1 MDTLTQEQ
9 RTRCMSRIKSKNT
22 KPEIIVRKV
31 LTKLGYRYRL
41 HVKILPGKPDIVF
54 SKRKLVIFIN
64 GCFWHQHQ
72 GCKRQ
77 SLPKTNTEYWHNKL
91 QRNIEK
97 QKKDIDELISLK
109 WKVTIIWECDTRNEE
124 VLTTSLKEVL
134 RG

>member
-1 MDTLTQEQ
+1 
-9 RTRCMSRIKSKNT
+9 MSRIRSKNT
-22 KPEIIVRKV
+22 KPEMIVRKV
-31 LTKLGYRYRL
+31 LTKLGHRYRL
-41 HVKILPGKPDIVF
+41 HVKQLPGKPDIVF
-54 SKRKLVIFIN
+54 SKKRLAMFIN

-97 QKKDIDELISLK
+97 QKKDTEELRSLE
-109 WKVTIIWECDTRNEE
+109 WNVTTIWECETRNEE
-124 VLTTSLKEVL
+124 ELTTRLEEVL

>member
-1 MDTLTQEQ
+1 
-9 RTRCMSRIKSKNT
+9 MSRIKSKNT